1 MKRGSNKVNNVFKGI
16 KVEQCVVCVL
26 VIVLVVLVVYY
37 VNKNNEGFNS
47 EKPTL
52 YFFYVD
58 WCGYCKKAKPK
69 VTEMENDS
77 EITNKVNIKR
87 INCSEDVVTEEDKA
101 LANEY
106 KVDGYPTFKFKG
118 KPNEELTNNIDAL
131 KGIISGL

>member
-37 VNKNNEGFNS
+37 VNKNNEGFS
-47 EKPTL
+47 DKPTL

-69 VTEMENDS
+69 VAEMENNS
-77 EITNKVNIKR
+77 AITNKVNIKR

-101 LANEY
+101 LAKEY

>member
-69 VTEMENDS
+69 VAEMENNS
-77 EITNKVNIKR
+77 AITNKVNIKR
-87 INCSEDVVTEEDKA
+87 INCEGSSEEKA
-101 LANEY
+101 LAKEY
-106 KVDGYPTFKFKG
+106 KVDGYPTFKFKD
-118 KPNEELTNNIDAL
+118 KPNEELTNNIDSL

>member
-37 VNKNNEGFNS
+37 VNKNNEGFS
-47 EKPTL
+47 DKPTL

-69 VTEMENDS
+69 VAEMENNS
-77 EITNKVNIKR
+77 AITNKVNIKR
-87 INCSEDVVTEEDKA
+87 INCTEDVVTEEDKA
-101 LANEY
+101 LAIEY

-118 KPNEELTNNIDAL
+118 KPNEELPNNIEAL
-131 KGIISGL
+131 KGILSGL

>member
-1 MKRGSNKVNNVFKGI
+1 MKKGSNKANNMLKGVG
-16 KVEQCVVCVL
+16 VEQCIVCVL

-69 VTEMENDS
+69 VSEMENNS
-77 EITNKVNIKR
+77 AITNKVNIKR
-87 INCSEDVVTEEDKA
+87 INCEGSDEEKDLAKEYVVE
-101 LANEY
+101 
-106 KVDGYPTFKFKG
+106 GYPTFKLKG
-118 KPNEELTNNIDAL
+118 KQTDDLPNDTEAL
-131 KGIISGL
+131 KKIIMSL